1 MLYNPL
7 SAVIIRIWQ
16 MDTFQMSGGRTP
28 LGDVTNTMR
37 DSQAM
42 SQLVDAKERKRANE
56 RARYA
61 SMSLD
66 QRNEKNKKRRESRQ
80 RKKGDPSNHF

>member
-1 MLYNPL
+1 ML
-7 SAVIIRIWQ
+7 
-16 MDTFQMSGGRTP
+16 
-28 LGDVTNTMR
+28 
-37 DSQAM
+37 
-42 SQLVDAKERKRANE
+42 QLIDAKERKRAKE